1 MSLVCSVIFIHH
13 AFNANILDKDY
24 AFSDGEIL
32 MVDNAVRTHFEP
44 YERHFKEIGFN
55 ENTIKKYLQCT
66 NIQTVTM
73 PVPAKFL
80 RASNVPTG
88 LLNEMIAYLNSEERN
103 HHNFSELLLFSCL
116 SIFAACKGFITLLTN
131 GVLSVSGKVRNIVN
145 MKLAHPWKLKDICD
159 CLYIS
164 ESLLKKKLKQEQT
177 TFSQIL
183 LDARM
188 QHAKNLIRVE
198 GSVNKI
204 AEQCGYASTSYF
216 MKSALKKSVVS
227 TSISLILASG
237 MAAFAA
243 HAADDVK
250 LKATKT
256 NVAFSDFT
264 PTEYSTKGKPNIIVL
279 TMDDLGYGQLPF
291 DKGSF
296 DPKTMENR
304 EVVDTYKIGIDKAI
318 EAAQKSTPTLLS
330 LMDEGVRFTNG
341 YVAHGVSGP
350 SRAAIMT
357 GRAPARFGVYS
368 NTDAQDGIPLTET
381 FLPELF
387 QNHGYYTAAVGKWH
401 LSKISNVPVPEDKQT
416 RDYHDN
422 FTTFSAEEWQ
432 PQNRGFD
439 YFMGFHAAGTAYYNS
454 PSLFKNRERVPAK
467 GYISDQLTDE
477 AIGVVD
483 RAKTLD
489 QPFMLYLAYNAP
501 HLPNDN
507 PAPDQYQKQFNTGSQ
522 TADNYY
528 ASVYSVDQGVKR
540 ILEQLKKNGQ
550 YDNTIILFTSDNGAV
565 IDGPLP
571 LNGAQKG
578 YKSQTY
584 PGGTHT
590 PMFMWWKG
598 KLQPGNYDK
607 LISAMDFYP
616 TALDAADIS
625 IPKDLKL
632 DGVSLLP
639 WLQDKKQGEPH
650 KNLTW
655 ITSYSHWFDEE
666 NIPFWDNYHKFV
678 RHQSDDYPHNP
689 NTEDLSQFSYTV
701 RNNDYSLVYTVEN
714 NQLGLYKL
722 TDLQQ
727 KDNLAAANPQVVKE
741 MQGVVREFI
750 DSSQPP
756 LSEVNQEKFN
766 NIKKALSEAK

>member
-1 MSLVCSVIFIHH
+1 
-13 AFNANILDKDY
+13 
-24 AFSDGEIL
+24 
-32 MVDNAVRTHFEP
+32 
-44 YERHFKEIGFN
+44 
-55 ENTIKKYLQCT
+55 
-66 NIQTVTM
+66 
-73 PVPAKFL
+73 
-80 RASNVPTG
+80 
-88 LLNEMIAYLNSEERN
+88 
-103 HHNFSELLLFSCL
+103 
-116 SIFAACKGFITLLTN
+116 
-131 GVLSVSGKVRNIVN
+131 
-145 MKLAHPWKLKDICD
+145 
-159 CLYIS
+159 
-164 ESLLKKKLKQEQT
+164 
-177 TFSQIL
+177 
-183 LDARM
+183 
-188 QHAKNLIRVE
+188 
-198 GSVNKI
+198 
-204 AEQCGYASTSYF
+204 

-578 YKSQTY
+578 YKS
-584 PGGTHT
+584 
-590 PMFMWWKG
+590 
-598 KLQPGNYDK
+598 
-607 LISAMDFYP
+607 
-616 TALDAADIS
+616 
-625 IPKDLKL
+625 
-632 DGVSLLP
+632 
-639 WLQDKKQGEPH
+639 
-650 KNLTW
+650 LTW

>member
-1 MSLVCSVIFIHH
+1 MPFY
-13 AFNANILDKDY
+13 F
-24 AFSDGEIL
+24 
-32 MVDNAVRTHFEP
+32 R
-44 YERHFKEIGFN
+44 KE
-55 ENTIKKYLQCT
+55 C
-66 NIQTVTM
+66 
-73 PVPAKFL
+73 P
-80 RASNVPTG
+80 
-88 LLNEMIAYLNSEERN
+88 LNS
-103 HHNFSELLLFSCL
+103 
-116 SIFAACKGFITLLTN
+116 GY
-131 GVLSVSGKVRNIVN
+131 
-145 MKLAHPWKLKDICD
+145 LK
-159 CLYIS
+159 
-164 ESLLKKKLKQEQT
+164 
-177 TFSQIL
+177 
-183 LDARM
+183 
-188 QHAKNLIRVE
+188 
-198 GSVNKI
+198 
-204 AEQCGYASTSYF
+204 
-216 MKSALKKSVVS
+216 
-227 TSISLILASG
+227 
-237 MAAFAA
+237 
-243 HAADDVK
+243 
-250 LKATKT
+250 
-256 NVAFSDFT
+256 
-264 PTEYSTKGKPNIIVL
+264 
-279 TMDDLGYGQLPF
+279 LPF

-550 YDNTIILFTSDNGAV
+550 YDNT
-565 IDGPLP
+565 
-571 LNGAQKG
+571 
-578 YKSQTY
+578 
-584 PGGTHT
+584 
-590 PMFMWWKG
+590 
-598 KLQPGNYDK
+598 
-607 LISAMDFYP
+607 
-616 TALDAADIS
+616 
-625 IPKDLKL
+625 
-632 DGVSLLP
+632 
-639 WLQDKKQGEPH
+639 
-650 KNLTW
+650 
-655 ITSYSHWFDEE
+655 
-666 NIPFWDNYHKFV
+666 
-678 RHQSDDYPHNP
+678 
-689 NTEDLSQFSYTV
+689 
-701 RNNDYSLVYTVEN
+701 
-714 NQLGLYKL
+714 
-722 TDLQQ
+722 
-727 KDNLAAANPQVVKE
+727 
-741 MQGVVREFI
+741 
-750 DSSQPP
+750 
-756 LSEVNQEKFN
+756 
-766 NIKKALSEAK
+766 

>member
-1 MSLVCSVIFIHH
+1 
-13 AFNANILDKDY
+13 
-24 AFSDGEIL
+24 
-32 MVDNAVRTHFEP
+32 
-44 YERHFKEIGFN
+44 
-55 ENTIKKYLQCT
+55 
-66 NIQTVTM
+66 
-73 PVPAKFL
+73 
-80 RASNVPTG
+80 
-88 LLNEMIAYLNSEERN
+88 
-103 HHNFSELLLFSCL
+103 
-116 SIFAACKGFITLLTN
+116 
-131 GVLSVSGKVRNIVN
+131 
-145 MKLAHPWKLKDICD
+145 
-159 CLYIS
+159 
-164 ESLLKKKLKQEQT
+164 
-177 TFSQIL
+177 
-183 LDARM
+183 
-188 QHAKNLIRVE
+188 
-198 GSVNKI
+198 
-204 AEQCGYASTSYF
+204 
-216 MKSALKKSVVS
+216 
-227 TSISLILASG
+227 
-237 MAAFAA
+237 
-243 HAADDVK
+243 
-250 LKATKT
+250 
-256 NVAFSDFT
+256 
-264 PTEYSTKGKPNIIVL
+264 
-279 TMDDLGYGQLPF
+279 
-291 DKGSF
+291 
-296 DPKTMENR
+296 MENR

-422 FTTFSAEEWQ
+422 FTTYSAEEWQ

-507 PAPDQYQKQFNTGSQ
+507 PAPEQYQKQFNTGSQ

-727 KDNLAAANPQVVKE
+727 KDNIAAANPQVVKE

-766 NIKKALSEAK
+766 NINVQLTAQKKRISAKCQQCVYKPICNGGCPKHRITKVNNETISYFCEGYKILFSTMVPYMNAMVELAKNRVPLYHIMDVAKQMENN